1 MVSMGEAL
9 DTVRAIAREEAPE
22 GFSIDYAGAARQF
35 VQEGSA
41 LWMTFGLALAI
52 IFLVLAAQFE
62 SFRDPLVILVTV
74 PLSICGA
81 LLPLFLGVSSM
92 NIYTQ
97 VGLVTLIGLI
107 SKHGILI
114 VEFANQLREEK
125 GLGCARRS
133 RRRRR
138 FACGRC

>member
-1 MVSMGEAL
+1 
-9 DTVRAIAREEAPE
+9 
-22 GFSIDYAGAARQF
+22 
-35 VQEGSA
+35 
-41 LWMTFGLALAI
+41 
-52 IFLVLAAQFE
+52 
-62 SFRDPLVILVTV
+62 
-74 PLSICGA
+74 
-81 LLPLFLGVSSM
+81 M

-125 GLGCARRS
+125 GLGCVRRS

>member
-1 MVSMGEAL
+1 MPAW
-9 DTVRAIAREEAPE
+9 
-22 GFSIDYAGAARQF
+22 RQY

-41 LWMTFGLALAI
+41 LWVTFGLALAI

-62 SFRDPLVILVTV
+62 LPRPVGDSGDRAVVDLWRAVAAV
-74 PLSICGA
+74 PGL
-81 LLPLFLGVSSM
+81 SSM

-125 GLGCARRS
+125 GLRCARRS
-133 RRRRR
+133 RKRRR

>member
-1 MVSMGEAL
+1 V
-9 DTVRAIAREEAPE
+9 
-22 GFSIDYAGAARQF
+22 ARQY

-41 LWMTFGLALAI
+41 LWVTFGLALAI

-74 PLSICGA
+74 PLVDLWRAFAAVPGW
-81 LLPLFLGVSSM
+81 SSM

-107 SKHGILI
+107 SKHG
-114 VEFANQLREEK
+114 
-125 GLGCARRS
+125 S
-133 RRRRR
+133 
-138 FACGRC
+138 

>member
-1 MVSMGEAL
+1 IIEGVPIVSMGEAAE
-9 DTVRAIAREEAPE
+9 TVAQIAREQAPR
-22 GFSIDYAGAARQF
+22 GYTFDYAGASRQY
-35 VQEGSA
+35 VQEGNA
-41 LWMTFGLALAI
+41 LYVTFGLALAI

-81 LLPLFLGVSSM
+81 LIPTFLGFSSM

-97 VGLVTLIGLI
+97 AGLVTLIGLI

-114 VEFANQLREEK
+114 VEFANQLRREK
-125 GLGCARRS
+125 GLSVREAIEE
-133 RRRRR
+133 
-138 FACGRC
+138 